1 MGFAPDQ
8 VDRMSLWQ
16 FVACVDGWKTANGV
30 EDKPAAP
37 SADEFHDMVNR
48 LG

>member
-16 FVACVDGWKTANGV
+16 FLACVDGWKTANGV
-30 EDKPAAP
+30 EERPEAP
-37 SADEFHDMVNR
+37 SPDEYRDMVAR